1 MKWPRNETQ
10 LKIRV
15 VFKCGYTH
23 DFWVKDLSIT
33 PEKHL
38 EWEHTE
44 EENQMLEFKPDEI
57 SSIIRINSRTKIIW
71 E

>member
-1 MKWPRNETQ
+1 MKWLRNETHI
-10 LKIRV
+10 KIRV
-15 VFKCGYTH
+15 IFKCGYTH

-33 PEKHL
+33 P
-38 EWEHTE
+38 
-44 EENQMLEFKPDEI
+44 ENQMLEFKPDEI